1 MHVVEAEFITSAAD
15 ARRVPYDAPHLAM
28 IGRSNV
34 GKSTLINALLKRRL
48 ARTSA
53 AAGKTRLLNF
63 YRVTFDRFAPVS
75 RLYLV
80 DLPGYGYARGGEQA
94 QESFRVLL
102 DGYFGGASRP
112 AAVLQL
118 VDARHPGLPQ
128 DVAAWD
134 WIRTLTT
141 HADRNDDTGT
151 ASDPL
156 TAAVVATKIDKL
168 SRADR
173 RRALDKWTRQLN
185 APVLPV
191 SAATGEGMTDLWTLI
206 VRLLRRE
213 PAPQPT
219 PHSPTRPSEPS
230 SPSRSTHPSPSGPI
244 SHSSPT
250 SRSSEPSSPSGPNVP
265 SEATGPTEASA
276 ATEASE
282 ASARSAAIA
291 PKAAGVTATRT
302 GPTGRIDRTGRDSR
316 DRADSRNA
324 RNVRSG
330 PNEKGRPAG
339 RKRRS

>member
-15 ARRVPYDAPHLAM
+15 ARGVPHDAPHLAM
-28 IGRSNV
+28 VGRSNV
-34 GKSTLINALLKRRL
+34 GKSTLINALLKQRL

-75 RLYLV
+75 PLYLV
-80 DLPGYGYARGGEQA
+80 DLPGYGYARGGEEA

-102 DGYFGGASRP
+102 DGYFGGASPP

-134 WIRTLTT
+134 WISALTT
-141 HADRNDDTGT
+141 HAARTDDTGT
-151 ASDPL
+151 ASNTL

-206 VRLLRRE
+206 VRLLRPQ
-213 PAPQPT
+213 PAPHPT
-219 PHSPTRPSEPS
+219 PHPTTGPSAP
-230 SPSRSTHPSPSGPI
+230 TSPSG
-244 SHSSPT
+244 STSPSPPASPRPSGPS
-250 SRSSEPSSPSGPNVP
+250 SRSSEPSSRSSSGPNATSGPSGP
-265 SEATGPTEASA
+265 SA
-276 ATEASE
+276 AT
-282 ASARSAAIA
+282 A
-291 PKAAGVTATRT
+291 PKAAAGRATTT
-302 GPTGRIDRTGRDSR
+302 GATGRIDRTGRDSPG
-316 DRADSRNA
+316 RADSRSG
-324 RNVRSG
+324 RNG
-330 PNEKGRPAG
+330 PNEKVPAG
-339 RKRRS
+339 RKRR

>member
-1 MHVVEAEFITSAAD
+1 
-15 ARRVPYDAPHLAM
+15 VPYDAPHLAM
-28 IGRSNV
+28 VGRSNV

-80 DLPGYGYARGGEQA
+80 DLPGYGYARGGEEA
-94 QESFRVLL
+94 QEEFRLRL
-102 DGYFGGASRP
+102 DSYFGGADRP

-134 WIRTLTT
+134 WIRTFTT
-141 HADRNDDTGT
+141 HAARNDDTGT

-206 VRLLRRE
+206 VRLLHPQ
-213 PAPQPT
+213 PAPHPT
-219 PHSPTRPSEPS
+219 PDPTTRPSAPTSPRASTSPSPRAPNRHSSGPS
-230 SPSRSTHPSPSGPI
+230 SPS
-244 SHSSPT
+244 
-250 SRSSEPSSPSGPNVP
+250 SERSSPSVP
-265 SEATGPTEASA
+265 SA
-276 ATEASE
+276 
-282 ASARSAAIA
+282 ASARSGATA
-291 PKAAGVTATRT
+291 PKAAAVTATRT
-302 GPTGRIDRTGRDSR
+302 GPTGRIDRTARDSPTG
-316 DRADSRNA
+316 RAGSRIA
-324 RNVRSG
+324 RSERNVRSG
-330 PNEKGRPAG
+330 PSEKARAG
-339 RKRRS
+339 RKRR